1 MLFNEGIEQE
11 RPLLWYIIMKKNQ
24 EKEHTHAKWKR
35 KKKGKLEDKE
45 TEKDISA
52 MQPILRAL

>member
-1 MLFNEGIEQE
+1 MVYYHE
-11 RPLLWYIIMKKNQ
+11 KK
-24 EKEHTHAKWKR
+24 KKSGKKHTHAKWKR

-52 MQPILRAL
+52 MQPIIRAL